1 MMFRPVLISSL
12 AVASSAIF
20 AAMID
25 QTVRTEVGRIESTGA
40 IASMQP
46 DEKIAGDRE
55 AERSETDHMHATTR
69 YHTENGTKHQEAT
82 TERLSD
88 MKGNWK
94 DQEGKRGLLREDLQ
108 DLRRSYNDVHDENK
122 KARWSHGLEN
132 PDQILDFINECQK
145 NMEVFMKLKI
155 LELGKSILRVS
166 NEKLLKLSLT
176 VNSRSCEEPNFL
188 SIFPHELSSEI
199 SKLAWKVFGD
209 SIVNEIEKHLDY
221 RMDSSQFQWHT
232 VYMKEFT
239 PKANNLY
246 LMKSIDLLYK
256 DSYVTEEALRNLFQN
271 DKFLLL
277 ASAYNVWHL
286 RSKAV
291 VYQDSFLEITKSWCW
306 QKGFKFLMSLNKVE
320 EMRLNFLVLTEQI
333 ICRGNVYR
341 INFEEDSE
349 WNIFLKSFS
358 NIKYSRKLSDIDQSR
373 ITQNSK
379 SSYDYNSIIHKS
391 FNSEDFIRVDI
402 RNIMIFLF
410 SMLAEK
416 NGQGLRLF
424 DGLLAGKI
432 IEFLY
437 FVETNI
443 YPGIIMET
451 KNHIMETTKLGER
464 PKQLGYLL
472 NDNKSFMDWLYLIST
487 SSRVLISIDSVEHYE
502 SFMCSGGEISKSE
515 AVQIKS
521 MYEELER
528 EVYNLHVENLERYTK
543 FQEIANGL
551 YMGLIPSKLLRKSL
565 TDASA
570 RIQNKYQRH
579 QHLYNTLYHRIV

>member
-1 MMFRPVLISSL
+1 MIL

-82 TERLSD
+82 TERLSEQL
-88 MKGNWK
+88 KTPFPGNT
-94 DQEGKRGLLREDLQ
+94 GKRGLLREDLQ
-108 DLRRSYNDVHDENK
+108 DLRRSYNDMEPWIGKPGSDPRFYQRMPK
-122 KARWSHGLEN
+122 K
-132 PDQILDFINECQK
+132 
-145 NMEVFMKLKI
+145 MEVFMKLKI

-256 DSYVTEEALRNLFQN
+256 NSYVTEEALRNLFQN

-437 FVETNI
+437 FGLSWKPI
-443 YPGIIMET
+443 SW
-451 KNHIMETTKLGER
+451 KQQLGER

-551 YMGLIPSKLLRKSL
+551 YMGLI
-565 TDASA
+565 
-570 RIQNKYQRH
+570 
-579 QHLYNTLYHRIV
+579 HLNCSVNL

>member
-88 MKGNWK
+88 MKENWK

-320 EMRLNFLVLTEQI
+320 EMRLNFLQ
-333 ICRGNVYR
+333 
-341 INFEEDSE
+341 
-349 WNIFLKSFS
+349 K
-358 NIKYSRKLSDIDQSR
+358 
-373 ITQNSK
+373 
-379 SSYDYNSIIHKS
+379 
-391 FNSEDFIRVDI
+391 
-402 RNIMIFLF
+402 
-410 SMLAEK
+410 A
-416 NGQGLRLF
+416 
-424 DGLLAGKI
+424 
-432 IEFLY
+432 
-437 FVETNI
+437 
-443 YPGIIMET
+443 
-451 KNHIMETTKLGER
+451 
-464 PKQLGYLL
+464 
-472 NDNKSFMDWLYLIST
+472 
-487 SSRVLISIDSVEHYE
+487 
-502 SFMCSGGEISKSE
+502 
-515 AVQIKS
+515 
-521 MYEELER
+521 
-528 EVYNLHVENLERYTK
+528 ERYRSIKNNTEFK
-543 FQEIANGL
+543 I
-551 YMGLIPSKLLRKSL
+551 KL
-565 TDASA
+565 
-570 RIQNKYQRH
+570 
-579 QHLYNTLYHRIV
+579 